1 MKQKLLLALLL
12 IFSIKLFSQNSKFSL
27 ELNYPIPIGENFIE
41 KNYNGI
47 IDLGLKYRFT
57 DLSFLNIGASLNAGI
72 LKNSKEDRVQPFDV
86 TTFVIQ
92 PRIFAELDSE
102 SLTKFHPSI
111 GLGYTFMSFN
121 TSGIDI
127 LNPDNPN
134 SSSSSQTESGIN
146 LILGVAYDI
155 TKKLFTQVQ
164 YDFIKIG
171 VDNEVP
177 DTKYNR
183 NINILK
189 IGLGYR
195 L

>member
-1 MKQKLLLALLL
+1 
-12 IFSIKLFSQNSKFSL
+12 
-27 ELNYPIPIGENFIE
+27 
-41 KNYNGI
+41 
-47 IDLGLKYRFT
+47 
-57 DLSFLNIGASLNAGI
+57 
-72 LKNSKEDRVQPFDV
+72 
-86 TTFVIQ
+86 
-92 PRIFAELDSE
+92 
-102 SLTKFHPSI
+102 
-111 GLGYTFMSFN
+111 MSFN

>member
-12 IFSIKLFSQNSKFSL
+12 IFSIKSFSQDSKFSL
-27 ELNYPIPIGENFIE
+27 ELNYPIPIDENFIG

-47 IDLGLKYRFT
+47 IDFGLKYRFT

-72 LKNSKEDRVQPFDV
+72 LKNSKEDGVQPFDV
-86 TTFVIQ
+86 TAFAIQ

-121 TSGIDI
+121 ASGIDSF
-127 LNPDNPN
+127 NPDNPN

-146 LILGVAYDI
+146 LNLGVAYDI
-155 TKKLFTQVQ
+155 TKKLFAQVQ

-177 DTKYNR
+177 DIKYNT

>member
-12 IFSIKLFSQNSKFSL
+12 IFSIKSFSQDSKFSL
-27 ELNYPIPIGENFIE
+27 ELNYPIPIDENFIG

-47 IDLGLKYRFT
+47 IDLGLKYSFSN
-57 DLSFLNIGASLNAGI
+57 LSFINIGASLNAGI
-72 LKNSKEDRVQPFDV
+72 LKNSKDDRVQPFDV
-86 TTFVIQ
+86 TAFAIQ

-102 SLTKFHPSI
+102 SLTKFHSSI
-111 GLGYTFMSFN
+111 GLGYTFMTFN
-121 TSGIDI
+121 ASG
-127 LNPDNPN
+127 NPN

-146 LILGVAYDI
+146 LNLGVAYYI
-155 TKKLFTQVQ
+155 TDKFFAQVQ
-164 YDFIKIG
+164 YDFIKIV

-177 DTKYNR
+177 DIKYNT

>member
-12 IFSIKLFSQNSKFSL
+12 IFSIISFSQDSKFSL
-27 ELNYPIPIGENFIE
+27 ELNYPIPVDENFIG

-47 IDLGLKYRFT
+47 IDLGLKYRFSN
-57 DLSFLNIGASLNAGI
+57 LSFLNIGASLNAGI
-72 LKNSKEDRVQPFDV
+72 LKNSKNDRVQHFDV
-86 TTFVIQ
+86 TAFAIQ

-111 GLGYTFMSFN
+111 GLGYTFMTFN
-121 TSGIDI
+121 ASGIDSF
-127 LNPDNPN
+127 NPDNPN

-146 LILGVAYDI
+146 LNLGVVYDI
-155 TKKLFTQVQ
+155 TDRLFAQVQ
-164 YDFIKIG
+164 YDFVKIG

-177 DTKYNR
+177 DIKYNT
-183 NINILK
+183 NISILK

>member
-1 MKQKLLLALLL
+1 MPSARTRSFL
-12 IFSIKLFSQNSKFSL
+12 I
-27 ELNYPIPIGENFIE
+27 P
-41 KNYNGI
+41 GI
-47 IDLGLKYRFT
+47 NVARTYYCCN
-57 DLSFLNIGASLNAGI
+57 FLNIGASLNAGI

>member
-12 IFSIKLFSQNSKFSL
+12 IFSIKSFSQNSKFSL

-47 IDLGLKYRFT
+47 T

-177 DTKYNR
+177 NTKYNR

>member
-12 IFSIKLFSQNSKFSL
+12 IFSIKSFSQDSKFSL
-27 ELNYPIPIGENFIE
+27 ELNYPIPIDENFIG

-47 IDLGLKYRFT
+47 IDLGLKYRFSN
-57 DLSFLNIGASLNAGI
+57 LSFLNIGASLNAGI
-72 LKNSKEDRVQPFDV
+72 LKNSKNDRGQPFDV
-86 TTFVIQ
+86 TAFAIQ

-111 GLGYTFMSFN
+111 GLGYTFMTFN
-121 TSGIDI
+121 ASGIDSF
-127 LNPDNPN
+127 NPDNPN

-146 LILGVAYDI
+146 LNLGVVYDI
-155 TKKLFTQVQ
+155 TDRLFAQVQ
-164 YDFIKIG
+164 YDFVKIG

-177 DTKYNR
+177 DIKYNT
-183 NINILK
+183 NISILK